1 MQKVGNTTDTA
12 DANGEY
18 TNGNVANGIP
28 PTIINAEMLNTFQRE
43 LVNTVEGS
51 GLVLDPSNNHQLLEA
66 IKKLTSPG
74 RLLGIK
80 VITNTQTYTPSTGT
94 KKIIIEMVGGG
105 GAGGSVDTGTASGDQ
120 VPGGAAA
127 GGEGGA
133 YGAAL
138 IDPVF
143 SSALVTIGKAGT
155 ASINSPVDGETTS
168 ISVSGTVL
176 LSVSGGATGTTMKG
190 PYAYPATLGG
200 RRTTANIFTGN
211 FLLKING
218 KPGGLGTILSP
229 ASAAGGDGGASYL
242 SNGSPQGL
250 LNNDTNV
257 ALYEPTGYGCGGAGA
272 CATSRSQAGGA
283 ATGGLVIIKEYA

>member
-105 GAGGSVDTGTASGDQ
+105 GAGGSVDTGTASGNQ

-143 SSALVTIGKAGT
+143 SSALVTVGKAGT

-168 ISVSGTVL
+168 ISVNGTVL

-200 RRTTANIFTGN
+200 RRTTANKFTGN
-211 FLLKING
+211 FLLKVNG
-218 KPGGLGTILSP
+218 KPGGLGTIFSSS
-229 ASAAGGDGGASYL
+229 SAAGGDGGASYL

-257 ALYEPTGYGCGGAGA
+257 ALYEPTGYGCGGTGA
-272 CATSRSQAGGA
+272 CATSRSQAGGS